1 MPQPT
6 RSDVHVNAPLTMISI
21 AFIQRAQ
28 DFVADKCFPIV
39 PVMKQSDRYFV
50 YTQDYWFR
58 TAAQKRAVA
67 SESAGSGFRINNTPT
82 YFCDVWAV
90 HQDVDDQTRSN
101 ADTPL
106 NMDRDATM
114 FVSQQLLLR
123 RELEFVLN
131 YIQPSIWTGN
141 PAGDFQVGVSA
152 GSAGQWDQST
162 SDPMYDVDYNKQIVK
177 SQTGYL
183 PNTLIVAADVFFALR
198 NNAAVLDRI
207 KYTQRGIVSEDL
219 LAALFGVDKF
229 LVASAVLNSSQEGNT
244 TLSGTG
250 GGSVP
255 AASYGFIVKNV
266 CLLVYANPAPSLLQP
281 SGGYVF
287 SWQGLFG
294 AGAQGNRISSFR
306 MEHLKADRIEGE
318 MAFQMNQ
325 IAPNMGVYFYNV
337 LQNA

>member
-6 RSDVHVNAPLTMISI
+6 RSDVHVNRPLTMISI
-21 AFIQRAQ
+21 AFIQKAQ
-28 DFVADKCFPIV
+28 DFIADKVFPIV

-58 TAAQKRAVA
+58 TAAQKRGPAT
-67 SESAGSGFRINNTPT
+67 ESAGGGFKLNNTPS

-90 HQDVDDQTRSN
+90 HMDVDDQTRAN

-106 NMDRDATM
+106 NMDRDATL
-114 FVSQQLLLR
+114 FVTQQLLLR
-123 RELEFVLN
+123 RELEFMSN
-131 YIQPSIWTGN
+131 YMVASIWTGN
-141 PAGDFQVGVSA
+141 PTGDFQPGTST
-152 GSAGQWDQST
+152 GSMGQWDQTT
-162 SDPMYDVDYNKQIVK
+162 SDPMYDVDYNKQLIK
-177 SQTGYL
+177 SQTSFM
-183 PNTLIVAADVFFALR
+183 PNCLIVAADVFFALR
-198 NNAAVLDRI
+198 NNPAVLDRI

-219 LAALFGVDKF
+219 LAALFGVEKF
-229 LVASAVLNSSQEGNT
+229 LVASAVYNSAQEGAT
-244 TLSGTG
+244 
-250 GGSVP
+250 
-255 AASYGFIVKNV
+255 ASYGFVVKNT

-281 SGGYVF
+281 SGGYIF

-325 IAPNMGVYFYNV
+325 IAPNMGVYFFNV
-337 LQNA
+337 LANP

>member
-21 AFIQRAQ
+21 AFIQKAQ
-28 DFVADKCFPIV
+28 DFVADKVFPIV

-58 TAAQKRAVA
+58 TAAQKRGVA
-67 SESAGSGFRINNTPT
+67 SESAGSGFRVNNTPT
-82 YFCDVWAV
+82 YFADVWAV
-90 HQDVDDQTRSN
+90 HMDVDDQTRSN

-106 NMDRDATM
+106 NMDRDATL

-123 RELEFVLN
+123 RELEFMAN
-131 YIQPSIWTGN
+131 YFVANIWTGN
-141 PAGDFQVGVSA
+141 PAGDFEVGTST
-152 GSAGQWDQST
+152 GSMGQWDSSS

-177 SQTGYL
+177 GQTGFL
-183 PNTLIVAADVFFALR
+183 PNCLIVAADVFFALR

-219 LAALFGVDKF
+219 LAALFGVEKF
-229 LVASAVLNSSQEGNT
+229 LVASAVLNSAQEGAT
-244 TLSGTG
+244 
-250 GGSVP
+250 
-255 AASYGFIVKNV
+255 ASYGFIVQNT
-266 CLLVYANPAPSLLQP
+266 CLLVYSNPAPSLLQP
-281 SGGYVF
+281 SAGYIF

-306 MEHLKADRIEGE
+306 MEHFKSDRIEGE

-325 IAPNMGVYFYNV
+325 IAPNLGVYFYNV
-337 LQNA
+337 LAHA